1 MPAGRPPEVDSNGKA
16 IEKCLVNATIPTK
29 LRDFLREHN
38 INRSELLRTAALKLM
53 ELKIC
58 PYCYSHDIKETHKG
72 WQCTGDHYMSTD
84 GCGKWLKF
92 KRCNLCEAAHAPP
105 SRVYALGD
113 KVGCDQCPE
122 IIKQKEDNKK
132 INVVFGDVQR

>member
-58 PYCYSHDIKETHKG
+58 PSCYSHDIKDNLKG
-72 WQCTGDHYMSTD
+72 HICNN
-84 GCGKWLKF
+84 CNKWLKF
-92 KRCNLCEAAHAPP
+92 KRCALCEAAHAPE

-122 IIKQKEDNKK
+122 IIKQKEDNRK
-132 INVVFGDVQR
+132 INVVFGNDL

>member
-58 PYCYSHDIKETHKG
+58 PSCYSHDIKDNLKG
-72 WQCTGDHYMSTD
+72 HICNN
-84 GCGKWLKF
+84 CNKWLKF
-92 KRCNLCEAAHAPP
+92 KRCELCEAAHTPTSYLA
-105 SRVYALGD
+105 SVNGT
-113 KVGCDQCPE
+113 VGCDQCPE
-122 IIKQKEDNKK
+122 HIQEKEDNKK
-132 INVVFGDVQR
+132 INVVFGNDL

>member
-1 MPAGRPPEVDSNGKA
+1 MPAGRPPELDSNGKA

-29 LRDFLREHN
+29 LRDFLRQHN

-58 PYCYSHDIKETHKG
+58 PYCYSHDINENLKG
-72 WQCTGDHYMSTD
+72 WRCDCS
-84 GCGKWLKF
+84 KWLKF
-92 KRCNLCEAAHAPP
+92 KRCELCDAAHTPG
-105 SRVYALGD
+105 SALHAVND

-122 IIKQKEDNKK
+122 VILLMKETKEID
-132 INVVFGDVQR
+132 VVFGNEL

>member
-29 LRDFLREHN
+29 LRDFLRQHN

-53 ELKIC
+53 EFKIC
-58 PYCYSHDIKETHKG
+58 PSCYSHDIKDNLKG
-72 WQCTGDHYMSTD
+72 HSCND
-84 GCGKWLKF
+84 CGKWLKF
-92 KRCNLCEAAHAPP
+92 KRCDLCEALHTPTSKP
-105 SRVYALGD
+105 TSVDG
-113 KVGCDQCPE
+113 KVGCDLCPE
-122 IIKQKEDNKK
+122 YLAQVEENKK

>member
-38 INRSELLRTAALKLM
+38 INRSDLFRSAALKLM
-53 ELKIC
+53 EYKIC
-58 PYCYSHDIKETHKG
+58 PSCYSHDIKDNLKG
-72 WQCTGDHYMSTD
+72 HLCNN
-84 GCGKWLKF
+84 CNKWLKF
-92 KRCNLCEAAHAPP
+92 KRCELCEAAHAPE

-122 IIKQKEDNKK
+122 IIKQKEDNRK
-132 INVVFGDVQR
+132 INVVFGNDL